1 MFVDLHVLQVNANCH
16 CIGLPWIFSKTCFFV
31 DSSNISGDVFEIIV
45 CNIFITRG
53 HVVMYFEQFFC
64 NL

>member
-1 MFVDLHVLQVNANCH
+1 MFVDLLQVNANCH
-16 CIGLPWIFSKTCFFV
+16 CLGLPGIFSKTYLFV
-31 DSSNISGDVFEIIV
+31 DSSNISGDVFETIV